1 MSQYAGSVYKKHY
14 PPRLNDEIW
23 RLEKIAKDGAFH
35 KRLSEHGINLVGDL
49 LQSYVKDQSFLRNV
63 SESFVLLDN
72 ESIVA

>member
-1 MSQYAGSVYKKHY
+1 MYKKHY
-14 PPRLNDEIW
+14 PPRKSDEIW

-35 KRLSEHGINLVGDL
+35 KRLSDHGINLVGDL
-49 LQSYVKDQSFLRNV
+49 LQSYVKDQSSLRNV